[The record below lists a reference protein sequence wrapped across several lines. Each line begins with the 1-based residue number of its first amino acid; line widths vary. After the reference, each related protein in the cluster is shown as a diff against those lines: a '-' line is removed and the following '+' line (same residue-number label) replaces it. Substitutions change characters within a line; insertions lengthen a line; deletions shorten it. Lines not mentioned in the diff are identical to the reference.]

1 MKSKQIILSLLS
13 GLTCVAGLALTAG
26 LTPASAQSCTTQYG
40 GTTTCVPTD
49 VTINKQVRDPIA
61 MTVFRENIT
70 AGDTAYAPGAEVE
83 YKLTVHNASNQT
95 YATATVRD
103 VLPDQLDFVA
113 GPGTYN
119 TAARTLTFTMPNFTP
134 GQTVTERVLA
144 RVKDAGTFLPTNQ
157 SLFCNIVNRTDVTAG
172 DRSDNDQASLCV
184 QTKILGATTLP
195 VAGFDDLFVVLP
207 FIGTALGGL
216 ALLKKK

>member
-1 MKSKQIILSLLS
+1 MKSKYIVFSLFLLPFTFFLLPS
-13 GLTCVAGLALTAG
+13 RVN
-26 LTPASAQSCTTQYG
+26 AQSCTTQYG

-49 VTINKQVRDPIA
+49 VTINKQVRDPIN
-61 MTVFRENIT
+61 MNLFRENIT
-70 AGDTAYAPGAEVE
+70 AGDTAYAPGSEVE
-83 YKLTVHNASNQT
+83 YKLTVRNGSNQT
-95 YATATVRD
+95 FTTATVRD

-113 GPGTYN
+113 GSGTYN
-119 TAARTLTFTMPNFTP
+119 AATRTLTFTITNFTP
-134 GQTVTERVLA
+134 GATVTERVLA
-144 RVKDAGTFLPTNQ
+144 RVKDASTFLPTNQ
-157 SLFCNIVNRTDVTAG
+157 SLFCNIANRADVTAG

-195 VAGFDDLFVVLP
+195 VAGFDDLLIILP